1 MNRGHFYKFN
11 EYVDLL
17 FFYLLK
23 FIFCKS
29 DHLEIIHQN
38 SIRAVGQLAEREII
52 YILKGD
58 STTGVDKI
66 FLLTEVI
73 YFI

>member
-17 FFYLLK
+17 FFYLLL
-23 FIFCKS
+23 FFCKS

-38 SIRAVGQLAEREII
+38 SIRAVRQLAEREII

-66 FLLTEVI
+66 AKTSS
-73 YFI
+73 

>member
-17 FFYLLK
+17 FFLFT

-29 DHLEIIHQN
+29 DQLEIIHQN

-66 FLLTEVI
+66 AKTSS
-73 YFI
+73 